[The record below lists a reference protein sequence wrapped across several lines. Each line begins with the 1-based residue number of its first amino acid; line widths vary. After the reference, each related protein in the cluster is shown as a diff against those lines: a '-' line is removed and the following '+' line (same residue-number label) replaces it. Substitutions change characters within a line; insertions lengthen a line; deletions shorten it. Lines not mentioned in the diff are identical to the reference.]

1 MKGFYNSRTE
11 IRLIEAYFM
20 ITPYVAMSL
29 YDIHGIIIMLI
40 PLCRMLSKAK
50 RYVEYGAT
58 ASPLN
63 QRKHMHALISA
74 KPSPFRLLL
83 FDISQ
88 QLVEEDLENFK
99 AFVEDYGEDEGFLTV
114 KQLEEATTMY
124 TLLMKSAKVGFIR
137 PDDLSNL
144 VTFLESSGHHRLV
157 QKIEDFKMEQ
167 SKCIL
172 EVQ

>member
-1 MKGFYNSRTE
+1 
-11 IRLIEAYFM
+11 M

-63 QRKHMHALISA
+63 QRRHMHAPISA

-83 FDISQ
+83 LDISQ
-88 QLVEEDLENFK
+88 HLVEEDLENFK
-99 AFVEDYGEDEGFLTV
+99 AFLEDYGGEDDGFLTV

-124 TLLMKSAKVGFIR
+124 SLLMKSAKVGFIR

-144 VTFLESSGHHRLV
+144 VTFLESSGHHVLV

>member
-1 MKGFYNSRTE
+1 
-11 IRLIEAYFM
+11 
-20 ITPYVAMSL
+20 
-29 YDIHGIIIMLI
+29 
-40 PLCRMLSKAK
+40 
-50 RYVEYGAT
+50 
-58 ASPLN
+58 
-63 QRKHMHALISA
+63 MHAPISA

-83 FDISQ
+83 LDISQ